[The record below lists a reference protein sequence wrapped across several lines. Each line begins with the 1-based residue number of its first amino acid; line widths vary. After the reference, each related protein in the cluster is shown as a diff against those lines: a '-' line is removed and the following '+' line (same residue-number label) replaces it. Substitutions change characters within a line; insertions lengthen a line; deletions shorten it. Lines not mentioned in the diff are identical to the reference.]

1 MHSSNTL
8 DYYTLDMEVLGLA
21 YVVVG
26 LLAGASAG
34 WALARAKSA
43 TESNL
48 VEEELIRTKALL
60 ELGEDSEDRVHKRM
74 LDGFK
79 LAAGEAFSDVV
90 EAADK
95 EKESSFKEAT
105 SDLSNS
111 IGEYINAIQEAK
123 EKDIERAAQLG
134 EKVDNVSS
142 LGTTLAQ
149 ETRELA
155 LALRGDS
162 QAQGAWGEVVVEN
175 LLQSMGFV
183 EARDYVKQEWDRGK
197 DGEKGKR
204 ADFILK
210 LPENRQVV
218 IDSKVSLTA
227 YTEFVNAVDDATSD
241 SAIKAHCKSIREHS
255 KKLASKN
262 YEEMEGYN
270 TPDFVLM
277 VVPLEGA
284 FIDAMRSDPSLYQ
297 DLLANRRVKVVSGS
311 TLMLTLMLIQELWKR
326 EKQSKNQERLV
337 ERAGKLHDKVV
348 LFLESFSTVGFEL
361 GQASD
366 AYERA
371 MEQLSS
377 GSGNVIRQTEM
388 LKELG
393 AKTKKDLREKSG
405 LRSLAERA
413 EEEESLPEAT
423 SEEHD
428 RMGETPIQ

>member
-1 MHSSNTL
+1 
-8 DYYTLDMEVLGLA
+8 MEVLGLA
-21 YVVVG
+21 YVVLG
-26 LLAGASAG
+26 LLVGASFG
-34 WALARAKSA
+34 WALARTKSVS
-43 TESNL
+43 ESSIA
-48 VEEELIRTKALL
+48 EEELIRARALL
-60 ELGEDSEDRVHKRM
+60 EEGSKSQEKVREQM

-79 LAAGEAFSDVV
+79 LAAGEAFSLAV
-90 EAADK
+90 ETADK
-95 EKESSFKEAT
+95 QKESSFKKAT
-105 SDLSNS
+105 DDLTNS
-111 IGEYINAIQEAK
+111 IGEYITAIQDAK
-123 EKDIERAAQLG
+123 EKDIQRTAKLG

-142 LGTTLAQ
+142 LGTTLAH
-149 ETRELA
+149 ETRELT

-183 EARDYVKQEWDRGK
+183 KDRDYVKQEWDRGK
-197 DGEKGKR
+197 GGERGKR

-210 LPENRQVV
+210 LPENRQIV

-227 YTEFVNAVDDATSD
+227 YTEYVNAEDESVSD
-241 SAIKAHCKSIREHS
+241 SAMKAHCRSIREHS

-284 FIDAMRSDPSLYQ
+284 FIDAMRGDPLLFQ
-297 DLLANRRVKVVSGS
+297 DLVANRRVKVVSGS

-326 EKQSKNQERLV
+326 ENQSNNQQKIV

-348 LFLESFSTVGFEL
+348 LFLESFSAVGYEL

-377 GSGNVIRQTEM
+377 GTGNVIRQTEI

-413 EEEESLPEAT
+413 EDEEESLPEAA
-423 SEEHD
+423 SEDHD
-428 RMGETPIQ
+428 SLGEAPVQ

>member
-1 MHSSNTL
+1 
-8 DYYTLDMEVLGLA
+8 MEVLGLA
-21 YVVVG
+21 YIALG
-26 LLAGASAG
+26 LLAGASFG
-34 WALARAKSA
+34 WALARTKS
-43 TESNL
+43 TEASNSA
-48 VEEELIRTKALL
+48 EEELIRARALL
-60 ELGEDSEDRVHKRM
+60 EAGSKAEERVREQM

-79 LAAGEAFSDVV
+79 LAAGEAFSLAV

-95 EKESSFKEAT
+95 QKESSFKKAT
-105 SDLSNS
+105 DDLTNS
-111 IGEYINAIQEAK
+111 IGEYISAIQEAK
-123 EKDIERAAQLG
+123 EKDIQRAAKLG

-142 LGTTLAQ
+142 LGTTLAH
-149 ETRELA
+149 ETRELT

-183 EARDYVKQEWDRGK
+183 EDRDYVKQEWDRGK

-227 YTEFVNAVDDATSD
+227 YTEYVNAEDESVSE
-241 SAIKAHCKSIREHS
+241 SAMKAHCRSIREHS

-284 FIDAMRSDPSLYQ
+284 FIDAMREDPMLFQ
-297 DLLANRRVKVVSGS
+297 DLVANRRVKVVSGS

-326 EKQSKNQERLV
+326 EKQSKNQQKIV

-348 LFLESFSTVGFEL
+348 LFLESFSAVGYEL

-377 GSGNVIRQTEM
+377 GTGNVIRQTEM

-413 EEEESLPEAT
+413 EEESLPEAA
-423 SEEHD
+423 SEGHD
-428 RMGETPIQ
+428 SLGEAPVQ

>member
-1 MHSSNTL
+1 
-8 DYYTLDMEVLGLA
+8 MEVLGLA
-21 YVVVG
+21 YISLG
-26 LLAGASAG
+26 LLAGASVG
-34 WALARAKSA
+34 WALARTKNA
-43 TESNL
+43 TASNS
-48 VEEELIRTKALL
+48 VEEELIRAKALL
-60 ELGEDSEDRVHKRM
+60 EEASKSEERVREQM

-79 LAAGEAFSDVV
+79 LAAGEAFSLVV
-90 EAADK
+90 ETAEK
-95 EKESSFKEAT
+95 QKESSFKKAT
-105 SDLSNS
+105 DDLTKS
-111 IGEYINAIQEAK
+111 IGGYISAIQEAK
-123 EKDIERAAQLG
+123 EKDIQRSAKLG

-142 LGTTLAQ
+142 LGTALAH
-149 ETRELA
+149 ETRELT

-183 EARDYVKQEWDRGK
+183 EGRGYVKQEWDRGK

-227 YTEFVNAVDDATSD
+227 YTEYVNAENE
-241 SAIKAHCKSIREHS
+241 SASESAMKAHCRSIRDHC

-284 FIDAMRSDPSLYQ
+284 FIDAMRSDQLLFQ
-297 DLLANRRVKVVSGS
+297 DLVANRRVKVVSGS

-326 EKQSKNQERLV
+326 EKQSKNQQKIV

-348 LFLESFSTVGFEL
+348 LFLESFSAVGYEL

-377 GSGNVIRQTEM
+377 GTGNVIRQTEM

-405 LRSLAERA
+405 LRSLAERS
-413 EEEESLPEAT
+413 EEESLPEAA
-423 SEEHD
+423 SEDHD
-428 RMGETPIQ
+428 SLGEAPIQ